1 MNVRVRPAHEDD
13 VTRITELV
21 SANARKGG
29 LLPRSEANIRA
40 SLRNFWV
47 AEELPDEGP
56 RTDDEQK
63 PGFLNPPHD
72 ERRMTDD
79 GLHSSPVIRH
89 SSDSQS
95 PIPNPQ
101 SRVVGCG
108 SLVPMNTA
116 LVELRSL
123 AVDENVRGGGIG
135 QKMVAAL
142 IAEARHRQFSTIF
155 ALTRAIRFFERCG
168 FIRTP
173 KENFPEKVWRDCVSC
188 PMLASCDEVAVT
200 IQLDQVD
207 RPIPN
212 APRPVTQPANIDREK
227 QIPVEVVQAMMQ
239 TEGARS
245 VNNTREPVSKVVLA
259 YSGGLDTACAVP
271 WLRENYG
278 SEVICFMADVGQGG
292 DLEAVRRRALES
304 GASKC
309 IIEDLREEFATEYL
323 FPLIQSGA
331 IYENKY
337 LLGASIVRPLI
348 AKHQVE
354 IAEAEGADAV
364 AHAATGKGNDQVRF
378 ELSYMALNPRLR
390 VIAPWREWNLR
401 GRDDAIAYANAHHVP
416 ISQTLDRIYSG
427 DHSLWH
433 RSREGGGLEDPWRE
447 PDPALYRMTVAP
459 EDAPNEPEYVEVD
472 FVCGIPKRVNGKEM
486 SGAELIDALNA
497 YGARHGVGRTDLVE
511 NRLVGMK
518 SHGVYETPGGTI
530 LREAHQGIEELT
542 LDRESLHFKQMVAL
556 RYADLLYNGQWFTP
570 LRDALQAFIT
580 VTQRDVT
587 GKARIKLYKGSATLV
602 GRQATYSLYR
612 EDLATFMREDVYN
625 QKDAEGFIRLYGLPM
640 HVKALMDEARA
651 ASAVPPDVKN
661 GGPRD

>member
-1 MNVRVRPAHEDD
+1 MNVRVRPAREDD

-47 AEELPDEGP
+47 AEELPDEELGMEGDQRLEIGDLP
-56 RTDDEQK
+56 PTQGEQPK
-63 PGFLNPPHD
+63 
-72 ERRMTDD
+72 T
-79 GLHSSPVIRH
+79 
-89 SSDSQS
+89 QS
-95 PIPNPQ
+95 PISLTSNPQ
-101 SRVVGCG
+101 SPISRIVGCG

-135 QKMVAAL
+135 QKMVTAL
-142 IAEARHRQFSTIF
+142 IAEARQRQFSTIF
-155 ALTRAIRFFERCG
+155 ALTRAVRFFERCG
-168 FIRTP
+168 FAITP

-188 PMLASCDEVAVT
+188 PMLENCDEVAVT
-200 IQLDQVD
+200 IQLDQSERRV
-207 RPIPN
+207 PS
-212 APRPVTQPANIDREK
+212 APRPVDQKVVMSEREK

-245 VNNTREPVSKVVLA
+245 VYNTREPVSKVVLA

-278 SEVICFMADVGQGG
+278 CEGICFMADVGQGG

-354 IAEAEGADAV
+354 IAEAEGADTV

-390 VIAPWREWNLR
+390 VIAPWREWTLR

-416 ISQTLDRIYSG
+416 ISQTLERIYSG
-427 DHSLWH
+427 DHSMWH

-447 PDPALYRMTVAP
+447 PDPGLYRMSVAP

-486 SGAELIDALNA
+486 SGAELIYALNA

-542 LDRESLHFKQMVAL
+542 IDRETLHFKQMVAL

-651 ASAVPPDVKN
+651 SSSAPPDVKN